1 MPEWNAVRMV
11 ASPEG
16 FAVYDSSKRKLA
28 AAAVDVMVRPGVAP
42 MLMLALAGG
51 NVDVQGNSLFA
62 VVDPLTGKPKVVTR
76 IEWADG
82 TASEFP
88 APEKVAKTVV
98 SSGPVEPLEPAPP
111 LTGEALEA
119 RRRNRDKFNGSQEA
133 EDQAL
138 SPSSPV
144 SSGSAE

>member
-88 APEKVAKTVV
+88 APEKAVQTIV
-98 SSGPVEPLEPAPP
+98 SSGDPKPEWTGPP
-111 LTGEALEA
+111 D
-119 RRRNRDKFNGSQEA
+119 RNRDKFNGSQEA